1 MEYWLPSVRAA
12 HMVVSVCRPPLFK
25 SVKRSPCAPAEN
37 VFAHSTRTTTKGL
50 FGYVLLKFNFHH
62 INVFSNAWSTK
73 CRLIA
78 CMSIQIRSNLR
89 DESIKPN

>member
-1 MEYWLPSVRAA
+1 MTVDFVMYIG
-12 HMVVSVCRPPLFK
+12 F
-25 SVKRSPCAPAEN
+25 
-37 VFAHSTRTTTKGL
+37 TGL
-50 FGYVLLKFNFHH
+50 LRRLLLLKFNFHH
-62 INVFSNAWSTK
+62 INIPSNALSTK

>member
-1 MEYWLPSVRAA
+1 MSTSSSSYTRGSRGLVIQDGLCGLRPTGHGDRIRARL
-12 HMVVSVCRPPLFK
+12 VTF
-25 SVKRSPCAPAEN
+25 
-37 VFAHSTRTTTKGL
+37 F
-50 FGYVLLKFNFHH
+50 LLKFNFHH
-62 INVFSNAWSTK
+62 INVPSNVWSTK